1 MPEIREAL
9 VTVYAPKEEL
19 DRLFAAL
26 QPAKVHYVMPYLPD
40 AKAKIAE
47 YAKTCDVAIL
57 NGDLYDFMLENPNL
71 KWVHC
76 CHAGVDR
83 SARPEV
89 FEKGI
94 LLTSSA
100 GRSAPAL
107 AEHALLFMQMLT
119 YDMPMLFRAQGE
131 HRWAVSRDYMRKTNL
146 FGKTLG
152 IIGLGNTGAE
162 LARMAKAFRMEV
174 LGWRRSRKPAD
185 NVDRVYASEGG
196 DDLNAFLSQCDYVVL
211 CAELNDDTFHMIDA
225 GQLAAMKPSAFLI
238 NVGRGKLVNEPA
250 LIQALQDGTIAGAGL
265 DTFETE
271 PLPESSPLWELP
283 NVIIT
288 PHATPA
294 LTDREARSIG
304 YAIQN
309 IKAYRE
315 GGTMVNR
322 VTEKSIFSGQRSPD
336 KY

>member
-9 VTVYAPKEEL
+9 VTVYAPEEEL
-19 DRLFAAL
+19 NMLFEAL
-26 QPAKVHYVMPYLPD
+26 CPAKVNYVMPYLPG

-57 NGDLYDFMLENPNL
+57 NGDLYDFMLGNPNL

-89 FEKGI
+89 FERGI
-94 LLTSSA
+94 ILTSSA

-119 YDMPMLFRAQGE
+119 YDMPMLFRAQGG
-131 HRWAVSRDYMRKTNL
+131 HRWAVSQDYLRKTNI

-152 IIGLGNTGAE
+152 IIGLGNTGTE
-162 LARMAKAFRMEV
+162 LARLAKAFRMKV
-174 LGWRRSRKPAD
+174 LGWRRSRKPAE
-185 NVDRVYASEGG
+185 NVDRVYASEEG
-196 DDLNAFLSQCDYVVL
+196 DDFKAFLAQCDYVVL
-211 CAELNDDTFHMIDA
+211 CAELNDATFHMMDTR
-225 GQLAAMKPSAFLI
+225 QLAAMKPTAFLI

-250 LIQALQDGTIAGAGL
+250 LIQALRDGVIAGAGL

-271 PLPESSPLWELP
+271 PLPADSELWDLP

-288 PHATPA
+288 PHVTPA

-315 GGTMVNR
+315 GGVMVNR
-322 VTEKSIFSGQRSPD
+322 VTEKSIYSGQRSPD